1 MDTFMDKLAQ
11 RLNAQEIIKANTAA
25 ETAELSRLK
34 EQNALYEGILQQVR
48 EEGEKSALHVQR
60 LEQGAAR
67 AEQSAVRA
75 MQSAERLEEELNR
88 MEQDT
93 DKLGRSVLR
102 TEQNT
107 ENFELGV
114 AKVERGAEQIEQ
126 GAEKLLQSFSMAE
139 QNADRLEAAAAR
151 TEQGAA
157 QIERGADKLETA
169 AARAEQSAAQVERG
183 AEKLEQNVEKTEAL
197 IESGM
202 AKFAELQAAGQN
214 TEELNALLSALKEA
228 QAERFDQLGE
238 HMHRESVKVYRNV
251 QAVVVDETA
260 KQNEASGKNTSAV
273 SGKLG
278 AVLGISVVA
287 LLVSAAGLAFQILV
301 YLHII

>member
-25 ETAELSRLK
+25 ETAELSRMK
-34 EQNALYEGILQQVR
+34 EQIALYEEILKQVR

-67 AEQSAVRA
+67 TEQSAVRT

-126 GAEKLLQSFSMAE
+126 GAEKLLQSFSLAE

-157 QIERGADKLETA
+157 QL
-169 AARAEQSAAQVERG
+169 EQSAAHVERG
-183 AEKLEQNVEKTEAL
+183 AERLEQNAEKTEAL

>member
-1 MDTFMDKLAQ
+1 MDTFMDKLVQ
-11 RLNAQEIIKANTAA
+11 RLNAQEVIKANTAA
-25 ETAELSRLK
+25 ETAELSHLR
-34 EQNALYEGILQQVR
+34 EQNALYEEVLRQVK
-48 EEGEKSALHVQR
+48 EEGDQSALHVQR

-75 MQSAERLEEELNR
+75 MQCAERLEEELGR

-107 ENFELGV
+107 ENLELSV
-114 AKVERGAEQIEQ
+114 VKVERGAEQIEQ
-126 GAEKLLQSFSMAE
+126 SAEKILQSFSASEQSAE
-139 QNADRLEAAAAR
+139 KIERGTAQMEEHVGRLEVAAAR
-151 TEQGAA
+151 TERGAGDLEA
-157 QIERGADKLETA
+157 AVVRTEHSADKLE
-169 AARAEQSAAQVERG
+169 
-183 AEKLEQNVEKTEAL
+183 QNTEKTEAL

-228 QAERFDQLGE
+228 QAERFDQLTE
-238 HMHRESVKVYRNV
+238 HVHREDVRVYRNV
-251 QAVVVDETA
+251 QAVVVDEMA
-260 KQNEASGKNTSAV
+260 KQNEAAGKNTSSL